1 MRSLPTLPYR
11 VRAQAA
17 NALAVAGFLDA
28 DRRVE
33 RVYYPGLVNHPG
45 HAIAARQMHEGF
57 GGVLSVQV
65 PGSADEALAVAAR
78 ARLFTRATSLGGVE
92 SLIEHRASMEGP
104 LSRTP
109 PNLLRLSIGLEHP
122 SDLIA
127 DLDQALGS

>member
-1 MRSLPTLPYR
+1 
-11 VRAQAA
+11 
-17 NALAVAGFLDA
+17 
-28 DRRVE
+28 
-33 RVYYPGLVNHPG
+33 
-45 HAIAARQMHEGF
+45 
-57 GGVLSVQV
+57 
-65 PGSADEALAVAAR
+65 
-78 ARLFTRATSLGGVE
+78 VE